1 MTTLSISKPT
11 PIGKQ
16 NANSLGG
23 IPIDLNNA
31 SIQND
36 NILYYEQAGNQWK
49 IGSTVEQEINSNNII
64 CGTQTEAGSVTIGVS
79 TGTGVPNTLSL
90 VGPEVSL
97 KVGDATTT
105 QGNCNLTIG
114 YPTSF
119 TNNNFGALSVIG
131 THISQSSLI
140 GWPKTT
146 VDIPLTVT
154 AVSGLQTGNTVSV
167 DPVCW
172 TKNWATFSITIGVGG
187 TTIPASTPVEIQLVW
202 DGTMVPEG
210 VVGYCPTLKL
220 SPSTGGAGGN
230 IQNQIGCMQGGMRMF
245 VDSANSYSGTGD
257 ITLTGNIMPTE
268 LWNNLGNGQ
277 VGFVLEMNWLKVES

>member
-1 MTTLSISKPT
+1 MTTLSIFKPT

-49 IGSTVEQEINSNNII
+49 IGSTVDQEINSNNIT

-114 YPTSF
+114 YPTSV
-119 TNNNFGALSVIG
+119 TNNNFGHFHSV
-131 THISQSSLI
+131 
-140 GWPKTT
+140 
-146 VDIPLTVT
+146 
-154 AVSGLQTGNTVSV
+154 
-167 DPVCW
+167 
-172 TKNWATFSITIGVGG
+172 
-187 TTIPASTPVEIQLVW
+187 
-202 DGTMVPEG
+202 
-210 VVGYCPTLKL
+210 
-220 SPSTGGAGGN
+220 
-230 IQNQIGCMQGGMRMF
+230 
-245 VDSANSYSGTGD
+245 
-257 ITLTGNIMPTE
+257 
-268 LWNNLGNGQ
+268 
-277 VGFVLEMNWLKVES
+277 